1 MKPAIGRVHRE
12 EPPRVSK
19 PAKIPAILGVEL
31 ALLALLA
38 CSRDEHNIKVT

>member
-1 MKPAIGRVHRE
+1 MKPAVMS
-12 EPPRVSK
+12 V
-19 PAKIPAILGVEL
+19 ALPAILGVEL